1 MKPSSNTDLIF
12 IKAISI
18 GIDYDYPSSDLWSI
32 EDSLNELKELA
43 KTADIEIINRFTQ
56 KREKPDRTSYIG
68 KGKTE
73 EVKTYITENSID
85 IILVDEELSPSQSKF
100 LEKFFEK
107 KIIDR
112 TSLILDIFATR
123 AQSYEAKLQIELAQ
137 LNYSLPRLT
146 RLWTHLS
153 RTGGGIGARGP
164 GEKQLEV
171 DKRQIAQRISLIKSK
186 LVKIQQDRTIRR
198 KHRKTVPVLSGA
210 IVGYTNAGK
219 STLMNRLTHSSVLVE
234 DKLFATLDPT
244 SRKYSENKSHN
255 IVLTDTV
262 GFIQKLPTLLIKAFY
277 STLEEV
283 TFADFILHV
292 VDASHPNLE
301 KVIQAS
307 SSIIK
312 QLNADQKPLIY
323 VFNKID
329 KISKINSFKKSIE
342 AYQPQLLVSAIQDPT
357 LETLHNSITE
367 LLDTFQK
374 TITFFVPYTR
384 MDIYNQIHENGH
396 VLSVEYKDKIEVL
409 VTIND
414 IIGNKIMASLHQK
427 ED

>member
-1 MKPSSNTDLIF
+1 MKHSSNKQDTLTP
-12 IKAISI
+12 AITI
-18 GIDYDYPSSDLWSI
+18 GIEHDRQSEGTWSI

-43 KTADIEIINRFTQ
+43 KTAGLDIVERFSQ
-56 KREKPDRTSYIG
+56 KRSVPDRTSYIG

-73 EVKTYITENSID
+73 EIKAYLDEHKVD
-85 IILVDEELSPSQSKF
+85 VILIDEELTAAQSKH

-112 TSLILDIFATR
+112 TSLILDIFAAR
-123 AQSYEAKLQIELAQ
+123 AQTYEAKLQIELAQ
-137 LNYSLPRLT
+137 LNYITPRLT

-153 RTGGGIGARGP
+153 RTGGGIGTRGP

-171 DKRQIAQRISLIKSK
+171 DKRQIAKRVTLITKK
-186 LVKIQQDRTIRR
+186 LSKIQKDRSLRR
-198 KHRKTVPVLSGA
+198 NHRKTVPVLSGA

-219 STLMNRLTHSSVLVE
+219 STLMNRLTASDVLTE

-244 SRKYSENKSHN
+244 SRKYSENKAHN

-292 VDASHPNLE
+292 IDASHPNLE
-301 KVIQAS
+301 QVIDAS

-312 QLNADQKPLIY
+312 ELNADQKPLIY
-323 VFNKID
+323 VFNKVD
-329 KISKINSFKKSIE
+329 KVSKINALKASLKGF
-342 AYQPQLLVSAIQDPT
+342 QPQIFVSAKQDKT
-357 LETLHNSITE
+357 LEHLHDAISD
-367 LLDTFQK
+367 LLDSFQK
-374 TITFFVPYTR
+374 TMTFFIPYTR
-384 MDIYNQIHENGH
+384 MDIFNLLHENGNVH
-396 VLSVEYKDKIEVL
+396 SVDYQEKIEVS
-409 VTIND
+409 VTINE
-414 IIGNKIMASLHQK
+414 IIGDKIMATLYQ
-427 ED
+427 